1 MKRKPVRDKVRH
13 VNSILDIIRI
23 KTKTDKSNKTYTVNN
38 KHFYRLKYEYDLLDF
53 ANCSIGS
60 LGTLQ

>member
-23 KTKTDKSNKTYTVNN
+23 KAKTDKTYTVNN